1 MSDQPTVKANPN
13 NDGSPLSFRYQI
25 RFAKTMDLVWIGHQD
40 LMRVMERLIRRGSI
54 PVAHSQ
60 GFNPRPKVNFI
71 QALGLGIEAYR
82 EVLEMELD
90 EWMDTDDLL
99 ERLNEAAP
107 PGLNFLSVIQ
117 LTTRRSALASSL
129 IYTLAVDINQERRE
143 AASLAM
149 EEFLNAPE
157 HRVERCR
164 DGNITSI
171 DLRPLVN
178 HLDWSETGHV
188 RMSLKVTPSAT
199 ARPEEVLAAIGLKD
213 LYSTGTLVRHDLI
226 LEEKQS
232 SSSVTP
238 NPTTLDPALPT

>member
-1 MSDQPTVKANPN
+1 MTEQLPVTVNPN
-13 NDGSPLSFRYQI
+13 KDGSSLTYRYQL

-40 LMRVMERLIRRGSI
+40 LMRVMERLIRRASI

-60 GFNPRPKVNFI
+60 GFNPRPKLNFV

-90 EWMDTDDLL
+90 ESVPL
-99 ERLNEAAP
+99 EELKVRLNEAAP
-107 PGLNFLSVIQ
+107 PGLEFLSVIE
-117 LTTRRSALASSL
+117 LTTRRSAQASSL
-129 IYTLAVDINQERRE
+129 IYTLAIDIDQERRE
-143 AASLAM
+143 ASSLAM

-178 HLDWSETGHV
+178 HLDWSENGHV

-199 ARPEEVLAAIGLKD
+199 ARPEEVLGVIGLKD

-232 SSSVTP
+232 SASATL
-238 NPTTLDPALPT
+238 NPKILDPALPT